1 MNILSI
7 SHIYNEALYLEDSY
21 NYLKSQGVN
30 KFLYVDNMSSDKGA
44 ELINKNLDVTVTKF
58 DTKGSFHLIDL
69 QTEVIRL
76 VHQIK
81 PDWVI
86 YTDPDLFYIYD
97 GTIKEEIVKAESK
110 GYNQIS
116 TMCWGGLNTG
126 EEMKLPLRKHF
137 FYGVPWKPIIRL
149 SKYDKTLKADGDN
162 LLVHNEKVFESE
174 GIVINYGGCKT
185 AIDQDE
191 KLNRINKA
199 RRQGQRAGIGVHYA
213 KYKALGYKW
222 EQGELQDLRNVK
234 LLKKLIDS

>member
-1 MNILSI
+1 MKILSI

-30 KFLYVDNMSSDKGA
+30 QFLYIDNMSSDKYNVEA
-44 ELINKNLDVTVTKF
+44 IFSKY
-58 DTKGSFHLIDL
+58 DTRGSFHLIDL
-69 QTEVIRL
+69 QTEMIRL
-76 VHQIK
+76 THILK

-86 YTDPDLFYIYD
+86 YTDPDLFYTYE
-97 GTIKEEIVKAESK
+97 GTIREEIEKAEHN

-116 TMCWGGLNTG
+116 TMCWGALNTG

-137 FYGVPWKPIIRL
+137 FWGVPWKPITRL
-149 SKYDKTLKADGDN
+149 SKYYSNLFANGDN
-162 LLVHNEKVFESE
+162 LFINNPIVYESN
-174 GIVINYGGCKT
+174 GITINYGGCKT

-199 RRQGQRAGIGVHYA
+199 RKQGQRNGIGVHYA
-213 KYKALGYKW
+213 KYQAKGYLWDQKK
-222 EQGELQDLRNVK
+222 LQDLRKVE